1 MPESF
6 PLGKL
11 PADVLA
17 DLLARYPVRDPRVIL
32 GPSPGE
38 DATVLDLGSCY
49 LVAKTDPITFATDE
63 IGWYVVNVNANDIAA
78 TGGTPT
84 WFMATLLLPEGR
96 ATRSLVDSIFDQM
109 HTACEALNITLVG
122 GHSEITY
129 GIDRPIVV
137 GMMLGL
143 AGKDELVTTGGVQ
156 TGDVLLVTKGIPIEA
171 TAIIAR
177 EKAGVL
183 RGKFDPDFL
192 ARCAAYLHTP
202 GIGVVND
209 AVLARQAGRV
219 HAMHDP
225 TEGGLATGLWEMADA
240 AGKRLVVDPA
250 GAILED
256 GRLLCEATGL
266 DPLGAIASGALLLA
280 VHPGDVAAIRAAL
293 EAGSIA
299 VYEIGHAEDGPAEVI
314 ISASGKPLHRP
325 ARDEITRLF
334 ER

>member
-78 TGGTPT
+78 TGGIPT
-84 WFMATLLLPEGR
+84 WFMATLLLPEGK
-96 ATRSLVDSIFDQM
+96 ATRSMVDSIFDQM
-109 HTACEALNITLVG
+109 HAACKALNITLVG

-137 GMMLGL
+137 GVMLGL
-143 AGKDELVTTGGVQ
+143 SEKDELVTTGGVQ

-177 EKAGVL
+177 EKAGAL
-183 RGKFDPDFL
+183 RDKFDPDFL

-209 AVLARQAGRV
+209 ATLARQAGRV

-240 AGKRLVVDPA
+240 AGKRLVVDPSE
-250 GAILED
+250 AILED

-280 VHPGDVAAIRAAL
+280 VHPGDTPAIKAAL
-293 EAGSIA
+293 EADGIA
-299 VYEIGHAEDGPAEVI
+299 VYEIGHAEDGPAEVT